1 MMFRYPRH
9 LLCSVI
15 VGQDHS
21 MNITSDLFAVFQPI
35 ANLHC
40 FKLDIIAEQ
49 KEGGFCRVMIH

>member
-1 MMFRYPRH
+1 
-9 LLCSVI
+9 
-15 VGQDHS
+15 